1 MLLNQLTKGNAN
13 IQKIVAFENAFE
25 RILDIIVE
33 EGSSDGGQ
41 ELQKKTVFLFRVFP
55 LLLLCPCLLS
65 SASDIFASQLLSV
78 P

>member
-41 ELQKKTVFLFRVFP
+41 ELQKNLFV
-55 LLLLCPCLLS
+55 LS
-65 SASDIFASQLLSV
+65 FSSSPSLSMFALICI
-78 P
+78 